1 MYVKPEIIE
10 EKAREIFARQKSFLF
25 FKFLK
30 KSLKLKRVELIYLPF
45 YLFDIKLSIDKKVT
59 IATDGLLG
67 YSILFVK
74 DELKFKDS
82 TKYPVCN
89 FVLPASEAQEVA
101 LKEYKA
107 ILLEQGLRSRKTV
120 TVETIS
126 EGNKIYYPFW
136 IGYYRKGKAY
146 EFKALD
152 SLSGHIQGIRMRK
165 VFLKALRLMS
175 QIDK

>member
-1 MYVKPEIIE
+1 MYVKPEILE
-10 EKAREIFARQKSFLF
+10 ENAREILTRRKSFLS

-30 KSLKLKRVELIYLPF
+30 KHLKLKRVELIYLPF
-45 YLFDIKLSIDKKVT
+45 YLFDIKLSIDKNVT

-74 DELKFKDS
+74 YELKLEHT
-82 TKYPVCN
+82 TKHPVCD
-89 FVLPASEAQEVA
+89 FVLPALEAQEMA

-136 IGYYRKGKAY
+136 IGYYRKGEAY

-152 SLSGHIQGIRMRK
+152 ALSGQIQGIKMRK
-165 VFLKALRLMS
+165 VFLKALRQLN
-175 QIDK
+175 